1 MDRKQKEEEEE
12 EEEEEERNLKRLP
25 RYAIK
30 EEIWL
35 GLQE

>member
-1 MDRKQKEEEEE
+1 MDRKQKKE

-25 RYAIK
+25 RYSIK